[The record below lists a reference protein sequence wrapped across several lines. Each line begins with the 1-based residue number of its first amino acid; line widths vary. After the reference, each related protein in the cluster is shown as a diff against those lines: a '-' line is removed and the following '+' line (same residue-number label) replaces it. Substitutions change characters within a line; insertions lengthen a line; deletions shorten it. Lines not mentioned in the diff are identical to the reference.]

1 MCSFH
6 SWKWSLRKGLKN
18 GGISLSLWAIFL
30 RALFLV
36 YIQDQLA
43 SSGSWL
49 SALKFLPWVLLQTV
63 KGLLSFPVS
72 LALFSLSYL
81 RSCILC
87 WVVWSLRNCNF
98 FFLLAAMQWH
108 VTLPLIC
115 PCFTFPFFL
124 CSKVSIFALLSRF
137 STYFQVPSLLS
148 HKAANNKA
156 DFPISQ
162 LKSQSHPR
170 NRLFFLIHLTASKF
184 VLAIS
189 VQLLD
194 FLFWFKFRQK

>member
-18 GGISLSLWAIFL
+18 GGISLRLWAVFL

-72 LALFSLSYL
+72 VALFSLSYL

-87 WVVWSLRNCNF
+87 WVVWSIRNYKF
-98 FFLLAAMQWH
+98 FFLLAAMQWL

-115 PCFTFPFFL
+115 SGFTFPFFCVL
-124 CSKVSIFALLSRF
+124 RSAFLLFSVDSLPTFRF
-137 STYFQVPSLLS
+137 PLSCLIKQQTIKLISLFHS
-148 HKAANNKA
+148 
-156 DFPISQ
+156 
-162 LKSQSHPR
+162 
-170 NRLFFLIHLTASKF
+170 
-184 VLAIS
+184 
-189 VQLLD
+189 
-194 FLFWFKFRQK
+194 